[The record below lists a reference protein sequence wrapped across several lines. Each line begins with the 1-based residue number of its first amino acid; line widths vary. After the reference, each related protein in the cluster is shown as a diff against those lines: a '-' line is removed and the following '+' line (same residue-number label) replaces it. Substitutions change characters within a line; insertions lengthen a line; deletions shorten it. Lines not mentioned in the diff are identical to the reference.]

1 MVRRKEQVRGSD
13 AMVKPRVF
21 VDRQIEAIAIGSLMF
36 SASFIGILEL
46 ERWQFLGY
54 LLRVIQSRREAT
66 GFFRQRVAGCPVPVS
81 C

>member
-36 SASFIGILEL
+36 SAAFTGILEL
-46 ERWQFLGY
+46 ERWQSLGY
-54 LLRVIQSRREAT
+54 LLRAIQSRR
-66 GFFRQRVAGCPVPVS
+66 
-81 C
+81 